1 MRRTRKPPSKSKQI
15 RELKKELE
23 SYLFVIKTQTKTF
36 EKEQQTVH
44 NLRLKIK
51 DLEQSTEIARRV
63 IEKNIT
69 TDYRYADG
77 PGSIYRITV
86 DFDAKFMSRM
96 HDNRETEYV
105 AQNVARRIENE
116 IIRSKFVT
124 DARDTERDERNNR
137 RRDDFSGRYFKG
149 IRETDGT

>member
-1 MRRTRKPPSKSKQI
+1 MRRRRKPQSKAKQI
-15 RELKKELE
+15 RQLNDDLK
-23 SYLFVIKTQTKTF
+23 
-36 EKEQQTVH
+36 QQLSQMDKIVRTAEEWKARAVQ
-44 NLRLKIK
+44 LKSKITE
-51 DLEQSTEIARRV
+51 LEQSTEIARRI

-69 TDYRYADG
+69 TDYRYANG
-77 PGSIYRITV
+77 PGSTYRITV
-86 DFDAKFMSRM
+86 EFDAKFMGRM

-105 AQNVARRIENE
+105 AHNVASRIENE

-149 IRETDGT
+149 IREIEGT